1 MEREPRQGEFIAR
14 DEQPQASRWSAQRAR
29 VIRLPIAGTLGFGS
43 MLAITI
49 SYFHNQSIA
58 WAVVHGL
65 FSWFFVIYAALFY
78 D

>member
-1 MEREPRQGEFIAR
+1 MEPEPRQGEFIPR
-14 DEQPQASRWSAQRAR
+14 DEPSRGSPWSAQRAR
-29 VIRLPIAGTLGFGS
+29 IIRLPIAGTLGFGS

-58 WAVVHGL
+58 WAIVHGL
-65 FSWFFVIYAALFY
+65 LSWLFVIYAGIFY

>member
-1 MEREPRQGEFIAR
+1 MEPEPRHGEFIPR
-14 DEQPQASRWSAQRAR
+14 EEQPGRWSAQQRAR

-58 WAVVHGL
+58 WAIVHGL
-65 FSWFFVIYAALFY
+65 FSWLFVIYAALFY
-78 D
+78 N